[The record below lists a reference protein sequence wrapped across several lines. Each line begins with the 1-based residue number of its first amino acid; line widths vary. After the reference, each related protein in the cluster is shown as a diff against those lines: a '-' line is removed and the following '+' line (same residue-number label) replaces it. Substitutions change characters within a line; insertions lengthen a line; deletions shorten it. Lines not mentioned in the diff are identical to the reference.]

1 MKPDFG
7 AIIARGIVDGV
18 VGFLTQPIVIITLVL
33 VIGAAILTRRR
44 RRRRR

>member
-7 AIIARGIVDGV
+7 EAIARGIVDGV
-18 VGFLTQPIVIITLVL
+18 VGVLTQPIVIVTVVL
-33 VIGAAILTRRR
+33 IIGVSILARRR